1 MLGYHRRMSRF
12 QFALAALLL
21 SLAACAS
28 TGHMSDSDKLALY
41 SSHAGAPVRD
51 IRYNTPIGWDKI
63 DDQHLLLT
71 IRPTEAWL
79 LRISG
84 PCMDWAGATPT
95 IVISPVAGGRLSA
108 KFDRI
113 HTPESPVSC
122 RIEEIRPVDVAAVRA
137 SQQAMAAN

>member
-1 MLGYHRRMSRF
+1 MRSLP
-12 QFALAALLL
+12 FAVLFASLT
-21 SLAACAS
+21 LAACAS
-28 TGHMSDSDKLALY
+28 TGRMSDSDKLALY

-51 IRYNTPIGWDKI
+51 IRYNTPLGWDRI

-71 IRPTEAWL
+71 MRPTQVWL
-79 LRISG
+79 LRVSG
-84 PCMDWAGATPT
+84 PCLDWGSASPT
-95 IVISPVAGGRLSA
+95 ILISPVSSGLLSA

-113 HTPESPVSC
+113 STPQTPVSC

>member
-1 MLGYHRRMSRF
+1 MRSLP
-12 QFALAALLL
+12 FAVLFASLA
-21 SLAACAS
+21 LAACAS
-28 TGHMSDSDKLALY
+28 TGRMSDSDKLALY

-71 IRPTEAWL
+71 TRPTEAWL

-84 PCMDWAGATPT
+84 PCMDWAGASPT
-95 IVISPVAGGRLSA
+95 IVISPVTGGRLSA

-113 HTPESPVSC
+113 HTAESPVSC

-137 SQQAMAAN
+137 SREAMAAN